1 MDVTIQSVNLQLPSS
16 DIQFLKEL
24 ANRMGW
30 KANTVNSETSKTELD
45 KAILDV
51 KKGNVKNFDTLE
63 EMMNYLITAKP
74 KAHAFKNEMC
84 FPQTKTKC
92 ELKKHSNSKFECFF
106 VILIEQRPVYFFLFL
121 PSRFKTTLYVC
132 LNSKSE
138 GCQLFNIFECV

>member
-1 MDVTIQSVNLQLPSS
+1 MQRFFAFSEKKSYFCSNKKDFIMDATIQSVNLQLPSS

-63 EMMNYLITAKP
+63 EMMNYLEA
-74 KAHAFKNEMC
+74 
-84 FPQTKTKC
+84 
-92 ELKKHSNSKFECFF
+92 
-106 VILIEQRPVYFFLFL
+106 
-121 PSRFKTTLYVC
+121 
-132 LNSKSE
+132 
-138 GCQLFNIFECV
+138 

>member
-1 MDVTIQSVNLQLPSS
+1 MLEDMGLREVNINQLNDKSILENVLKNIDMSINVLYKKDFIMDVTIQSVNLQLPSS

-63 EMMNYLITAKP
+63 EMMNYLDA
-74 KAHAFKNEMC
+74 
-84 FPQTKTKC
+84 
-92 ELKKHSNSKFECFF
+92 
-106 VILIEQRPVYFFLFL
+106 
-121 PSRFKTTLYVC
+121 
-132 LNSKSE
+132 
-138 GCQLFNIFECV
+138 

>member
-1 MDVTIQSVNLQLPSS
+1 MEVLALIMFSMIGIPWVLLPSS

-63 EMMNYLITAKP
+63 EMMNYLDA
-74 KAHAFKNEMC
+74 
-84 FPQTKTKC
+84 
-92 ELKKHSNSKFECFF
+92 
-106 VILIEQRPVYFFLFL
+106 
-121 PSRFKTTLYVC
+121 
-132 LNSKSE
+132 
-138 GCQLFNIFECV
+138 

>member
-1 MDVTIQSVNLQLPSS
+1 MQSFFAFSEKKSYFCSNKKDFIMDVTIQSVNLQLPSS

-63 EMMNYLITAKP
+63 EMMNYLEA
-74 KAHAFKNEMC
+74 
-84 FPQTKTKC
+84 
-92 ELKKHSNSKFECFF
+92 
-106 VILIEQRPVYFFLFL
+106 
-121 PSRFKTTLYVC
+121 
-132 LNSKSE
+132 
-138 GCQLFNIFECV
+138 

>member
-30 KANTVNSETSKTELD
+30 KTNTVNSEISKTELD

-63 EMMNYLITAKP
+63 EMMNYLDA
-74 KAHAFKNEMC
+74 
-84 FPQTKTKC
+84 
-92 ELKKHSNSKFECFF
+92 
-106 VILIEQRPVYFFLFL
+106 
-121 PSRFKTTLYVC
+121 
-132 LNSKSE
+132 
-138 GCQLFNIFECV
+138 

>member
-24 ANRMGW
+24 VNRMGW

-63 EMMNYLITAKP
+63 EMMNYLEA
-74 KAHAFKNEMC
+74 
-84 FPQTKTKC
+84 
-92 ELKKHSNSKFECFF
+92 
-106 VILIEQRPVYFFLFL
+106 
-121 PSRFKTTLYVC
+121 
-132 LNSKSE
+132 
-138 GCQLFNIFECV
+138 

>member
-1 MDVTIQSVNLQLPSS
+1 MQRFFAFSEKKSYFCSNKKDFIRDVTIQSVNLQLPSS

-63 EMMNYLITAKP
+63 EMMNYLDA
-74 KAHAFKNEMC
+74 
-84 FPQTKTKC
+84 
-92 ELKKHSNSKFECFF
+92 
-106 VILIEQRPVYFFLFL
+106 
-121 PSRFKTTLYVC
+121 
-132 LNSKSE
+132 
-138 GCQLFNIFECV
+138 